1 MAATTIKTNTVYDSY
16 FWVKWESGGQDVSA
30 NKTAINWSCG
40 VKPGHKFYSNAVKMS
55 AVTINGVQVYAG
67 GTYSNI
73 TDYKERTFASGTL
86 EVSHNAD
93 GSKTLTVSAFSGKVW
108 KEDSGGYL
116 TATAAAKS
124 FQLPTI
130 PRATVPYMGTATIG
144 EEVHI
149 SLPRASSG
157 FTHTLRYVFGGA
169 AETIDTGVADGYDW
183 LVPES
188 LAAQIPNDPDG
199 TGTLTCVTYSGSTL
213 IGSKPIAFTAS
224 VPGSMKPALTPGWAT
239 VTYDNSGTKASA
251 IRAWVQGYS
260 KARAEF
266 DDSRITCKQGAG
278 VQQYSITYLGKTV
291 SESPY
296 RTETIGGTA
305 ATVRC
310 TVTDSRGLSAYED
323 FEIAIHPYA
332 PPALTGAML
341 YRADGDGAASDSGT
355 HIAGRATAN
364 YSSIGGENAAAI
376 RGYWKAVGG
385 SYGSGEALSSG
396 VTGIISGSAVIS
408 TDRSYVAKL
417 VITDSL
423 GNTAEFEDSIPTERV
438 AFHLKE
444 GGNGAA
450 FGKVAEQEEL
460 LDVVWGAHFREDVQV
475 DGALQ
480 VGGNLT
486 GKYLAGTWL
495 QSTKTADLGKTPP
508 RVAVLD
514 NAGWVYYRTPA
525 ELRADLGYGDYVLEQ
540 GTSGIWAYRKW
551 SSGIAECW
559 LLKSKT
565 VTGSPS
571 SIIGTAYY
579 ISTVLTDFPAIFSEP
594 PRGYGSGRLG
604 SGIGWLTCIPNGKAS
619 ITLFITGNANSTE
632 ATLDSLLLTGRW
644 K

>member
-1 MAATTIKTNTVYDSY
+1 MATDAIIKTNVKYGSY
-16 FWVKWESGGQDVSA
+16 FWVQWSVREQDA
-30 NKTAINWSCG
+30 ARNKTVILWSCG
-40 VKPGHKFYSNAVKMS
+40 LHPEEQYYTNAIRMS
-55 AVTINGVQVYAG
+55 AVVINGRTVYSG
-67 GTYSNI
+67 GTYSDI
-73 TDYKERTFASGTL
+73 TDYREKTFASGTM
-86 EVSHNAD
+86 EIDHESD
-93 GSKTLTVSAFSGKVW
+93 GSKTFTVSAFSGW
-108 KEDSGGYL
+108 LYGNGDYN
-116 TATAAAKS
+116 APAQS
-124 FQLPTI
+124 FELPTI
-130 PRATVPYMGTATIG
+130 PRATVPSMGAATIG
-144 EEVHI
+144 EEVTI
-149 SLPRASSG
+149 SLPRASG
-157 FTHTLRYVFGGA
+157 TFTHTLTYSFGSASG
-169 AETIDTGVADGYDW
+169 TIGSALGTSAVW
-183 LVPES
+183 RLPES
-188 LAAQIPNDPDG
+188 LAAQIPHDPGG

-213 IGSKPIAFTAS
+213 IGSKTIAFTAS

-266 DDSRITCKQGAG
+266 DDSRITCKQGASVRG
-278 VQQYSITYLGKTV
+278 YSITYLGKTV

-332 PPALTGAML
+332 PPAITGARL

-364 YSSIGGENAAAI
+364 YYPIGGENAATI

-450 FGKVAEQEEL
+450 FGKAAETEYVLEL
-460 LDVVWGAHFREDVQV
+460 AEDWELKGGKKAGA
-475 DGALQ
+475 GILQ
-480 VGGNLT
+480 T
-486 GKYLAGTWL
+486 
-495 QSTKTADLGKTPP
+495 TAATDLNAAAEKI
-508 RVAVLD
+508 AVLD
-514 NAGWVYYRTPA
+514 GDGTVRYRTPA
-525 ELRADLGYGDYVLEQ
+525 ELLADLGADYIVEQ
-540 GTSGIWAYRKW
+540 GTSDGWAYRKW
-551 SSGIAECW
+551 SSGTAECW
-559 LLKSKT
+559 LLESKT

-571 SIIGTAYY
+571 SIIGTDYY

-604 SGIGWLTCIPNGKAS
+604 SGIGWLTCIPRKKET
-619 ITLFITGNANSTE
+619 ITLFIIGNANSTE
-632 ATLDSLLLTGRW
+632 AHVDSVMLTGRW

>member
-1 MAATTIKTNTVYDSY
+1 MATDAIIKTNVKYGSY
-16 FWVKWESGGQDVSA
+16 FWVQWSVREQDA
-30 NKTAINWSCG
+30 ARNKTVILWSCG
-40 VKPGHKFYSNAVKMS
+40 LHPEEQYYTNAIRMS
-55 AVTINGVQVYAG
+55 AVVINGRTVYSG
-67 GTYSNI
+67 GTYSDI
-73 TDYKERTFASGTL
+73 TDYREETFASGTM
-86 EVSHNAD
+86 EIDHESD
-93 GSKTLTVSAFSGKVW
+93 GSKTFTVSAFSGW
-108 KEDSGGYL
+108 LYGNGDYN
-116 TATAAAKS
+116 APAQS
-124 FQLPTI
+124 FELPTI
-130 PRATVPYMGTATIG
+130 PRATVPSMGAATIG
-144 EEVHI
+144 EEVTI
-149 SLPRASSG
+149 SLPRASG
-157 FTHTLRYVFGGA
+157 TFTHTLTYSFGSASG
-169 AETIDTGVADGYDW
+169 TIGSALGTSAVW
-183 LVPES
+183 RLPES
-188 LAAQIPNDPDG
+188 LAAQIPHDPGG

-213 IGSKPIAFTAS
+213 IGSKTIAFTAS

-266 DDSRITCKQGAG
+266 DDSRITCKQGASVRG
-278 VQQYSITYLGKTV
+278 YSITYLGKTV

-296 RTETIGGTA
+296 RTETMGGTA

-332 PPALTGAML
+332 PPAITGARL

-364 YSSIGGENAAAI
+364 YSSIGGENAATI

-408 TDRSYVAKL
+408 ADRSYVAKL

-450 FGKVAEQEEL
+450 FGKAAEAEYVLEL
-460 LDVVWGAHFREDVQV
+460 AEDWELKGGKKAGA
-475 DGALQ
+475 GILQ
-480 VGGNLT
+480 T
-486 GKYLAGTWL
+486 
-495 QSTKTADLGKTPP
+495 TAATDLNAAAEKI
-508 RVAVLD
+508 AVLD
-514 NAGWVYYRTPA
+514 GDGTVRYRTPA
-525 ELRADLGYGDYVLEQ
+525 ELLADLGADYIVEQ
-540 GTSGIWAYRKW
+540 GTSDGWAYRKW
-551 SSGIAECW
+551 SSGTAECW
-559 LLKSKT
+559 LLESKT
-565 VTGSPS
+565 ITGSPG
-571 SIIGTAYY
+571 SIIGNAYY
-579 ISTVLTDFPAIFSEP
+579 ISTTLTDFPAIFSEP

-604 SGIGWLTCIPNGKAS
+604 SGIGWLTCIPRKKET
-619 ITLFITGNANSTE
+619 ITLFIIGNANSTE
-632 ATLDSLLLTGRW
+632 AHVDSVMLTGRW

>member
-1 MAATTIKTNTVYDSY
+1 MATDAIIKTNVKYGSY
-16 FWVKWESGGQDVSA
+16 FWVQWSVREQDA
-30 NKTAINWSCG
+30 ARNKTVILWSCG
-40 VKPGHKFYSNAVKMS
+40 LHPEEQYYTNAIRMS
-55 AVTINGVQVYAG
+55 AVVINGRTVYSG
-67 GTYSNI
+67 GTYSDI
-73 TDYKERTFASGTL
+73 TDYREETFASGTM
-86 EVSHNAD
+86 EIDHESD
-93 GSKTLTVSAFSGKVW
+93 GSKTFTVSAFSGW
-108 KEDSGGYL
+108 LYGNGDYN
-116 TATAAAKS
+116 APAQS
-124 FQLPTI
+124 FELPTI
-130 PRATVPYMGTATIG
+130 PRATVPSMGAATIG
-144 EEVHI
+144 EEVTI
-149 SLPRASSG
+149 SLPRASG
-157 FTHTLRYVFGGA
+157 TFTHTLTYSFGSASG
-169 AETIDTGVADGYDW
+169 TIGSALGTSAVW
-183 LVPES
+183 RLPES
-188 LAAQIPNDPDG
+188 LAAQIPHDPGG

-213 IGSKPIAFTAS
+213 IGSKTIAFTAS

-266 DDSRITCKQGAG
+266 DDSRITCKQGASVRG
-278 VQQYSITYLGKTV
+278 YSITYLGKTV

-332 PPALTGAML
+332 PPAITGARL

-364 YSSIGGENAAAI
+364 YSSIGGENAATI

-408 TDRSYVAKL
+408 ADRSYVAKL

-450 FGKVAEQEEL
+450 FGKAAETEYVLEL
-460 LDVVWGAHFREDVQV
+460 AEDWELKGGKKAGA
-475 DGALQ
+475 GILQ
-480 VGGNLT
+480 T
-486 GKYLAGTWL
+486 
-495 QSTKTADLGKTPP
+495 TAATDLNAAAEKI
-508 RVAVLD
+508 AVLD
-514 NAGWVYYRTPA
+514 GDGTVCYRTPA
-525 ELRADLGYGDYVLEQ
+525 ELLADMGADYIVEQ
-540 GTSGIWAYRKW
+540 GTSNGWAYRKW
-551 SSGIAECW
+551 SSGTAECW
-559 LLKSKT
+559 LLESKT
-565 VTGSPS
+565 ITGSPG
-571 SIIGTAYY
+571 SIIGNAYY
-579 ISTVLTDFPAIFSEP
+579 ISTTLTDFPAIFSEP

-604 SGIGWLTCIPNGKAS
+604 SGIGWLTCIPRKKET
-619 ITLFITGNANSTE
+619 ITLFIIGNANSTE
-632 ATLDSLLLTGRW
+632 AHVDSVMLTGRW

>member
-1 MAATTIKTNTVYDSY
+1 MATDAIIKTNVKYGSY
-16 FWVKWESGGQDVSA
+16 FWVQWSVREQDA
-30 NKTAINWSCG
+30 ARNKTVILWSCG
-40 VKPGHKFYSNAVKMS
+40 LHPEEQYYTNAIRMS
-55 AVTINGVQVYAG
+55 AVVINGRTVYSG
-67 GTYSNI
+67 GTYSDI
-73 TDYKERTFASGTL
+73 TDYREETFASGTM
-86 EVSHNAD
+86 EIDHEGD
-93 GSKTLTVSAFSGKVW
+93 GSKTFTVSAFSGW
-108 KEDSGGYL
+108 LYGNGDYN
-116 TATAAAKS
+116 APAQS
-124 FQLPTI
+124 FELPTI
-130 PRATVPYMGTATIG
+130 PRETVPSMGAATIG
-144 EEVHI
+144 EEVTI
-149 SLPRASSG
+149 SLPRASG
-157 FTHTLRYVFGGA
+157 TFTHTLTYSFGSASG
-169 AETIDTGVADGYDW
+169 TIGSALGTSAVW
-183 LVPES
+183 RLPES
-188 LAAQIPNDPDG
+188 LAAQIPHDPGG

-213 IGSKPIAFTAS
+213 IGSKTIAFTAS

-266 DDSRITCKQGAG
+266 DDSRITCKQGASVRG
-278 VQQYSITYLGKTV
+278 YSITYLGKTV

-332 PPALTGAML
+332 PPAITGARL

-408 TDRSYVAKL
+408 ADRSYVAKL

-450 FGKVAEQEEL
+450 FGKAAETEYVLEL
-460 LDVVWGAHFREDVQV
+460 AEDWELKGGKKAGA
-475 DGALQ
+475 GILQ
-480 VGGNLT
+480 T
-486 GKYLAGTWL
+486 
-495 QSTKTADLGKTPP
+495 TAATDLNAAAEKI
-508 RVAVLD
+508 AVLD
-514 NAGWVYYRTPA
+514 GDGTVRYRTPA
-525 ELRADLGYGDYVLEQ
+525 ELLEDLGADYIVEQ
-540 GTSGIWAYRKW
+540 GTSDGWTYRKW
-551 SSGIAECW
+551 ASGLAECW
-559 LLKSKT
+559 GE
-565 VTGSPS
+565 VAVN
-571 SIIGTAYY
+571 TA
-579 ISTVLTDFPAIFSEP
+579 I
-594 PRGYGSGRLG
+594 
-604 SGIGWLTCIPNGKAS
+604 
-619 ITLFITGNANSTE
+619 TE
-632 ATLDSLLLTGRW
+632 ALGAMYMVVTDYFSWPDALFSSAPKNALAAPVTTAPLFPIIRGGDTTKDRFRMYLLYPDRYENSIEWTIDVAAKGRW
-644 K
+644 KE

>member
-93 GSKTLTVSAFSGKVW
+93 GSKTLTVSAFSGQVW
-108 KEDSGGYL
+108 KDSGYL
-116 TATAAAKS
+116 TATAEAKS

-188 LAAQIPNDPDG
+188 LAAQIPNDPSG
-199 TGTLTCVTYSGSTL
+199 TGTLTCETYSGSTI
-213 IGSKPIAFTAS
+213 IGTKSVPFTAS
-224 VPGSMKPALTPGWAT
+224 VPGSMKPAITPGWAT
-239 VTYDNSGTKASA
+239 VTYDNSGTKASGIA
-251 IRAWVQGYS
+251 AWVQGYS
-260 KARAEF
+260 KAKAVF
-266 DDSRITCKQGAG
+266 DSSKIACKQGA
-278 VQQYSITYLGKTV
+278 SIAKYAVTYLGKTV
-291 SESPY
+291 EESPY
-296 RTETIGGTA
+296 RTETISTTS

-364 YSSIGGENAAAI
+364 YYPIGGENAATI

-450 FGKVAEQEEL
+450 FGKVAETEYALELAEDWELKVKGKRL
-460 LDVVWGAHFREDVQV
+460 LDLIYPVGSIYLSVNSASPDTLFGGTWEQIQGRFLLGMSSSYPAGSQGGEATHTLTTTEMPSHRHTIPSLSGSAASNGAHTHNVSG
-475 DGALQ
+475 GAGS
-480 VGGNLT
+480 GGSS
-486 GKYLAGTWL
+486 AG
-495 QSTKTADLGKTPP
+495 
-508 RVAVLD
+508 
-514 NAGWVYYRTPA
+514 
-525 ELRADLGYGDYVLEQ
+525 LE
-540 GTSGIWAYRKW
+540 S
-551 SSGIAECW
+551 
-559 LLKSKT
+559 
-565 VTGSPS
+565 
-571 SIIGTAYY
+571 
-579 ISTVLTDFPAIFSEP
+579 
-594 PRGYGSGRLG
+594 YGSGYSSFRTIYDAAISAGSHTHTVTTTASNTGYTG
-604 SGIGWLTCIPNGKAS
+604 SGSAHNNMPPYLAVYI
-619 ITLFITGNANSTE
+619 
-632 ATLDSLLLTGRW
+632 W
-644 K
+644 KRTA

>member
-1 MAATTIKTNTVYDSY
+1 MATDAIIKTNVKYGSY
-16 FWVKWESGGQDVSA
+16 FWVQWSVREQDA
-30 NKTAINWSCG
+30 ARNKTVILWSCG
-40 VKPGHKFYSNAVKMS
+40 LHPEEQYYTNAIRMS
-55 AVTINGVQVYAG
+55 AVVINGRTVYSG
-67 GTYSNI
+67 GTYSDI
-73 TDYKERTFASGTL
+73 TDYREETFASGTM
-86 EVSHNAD
+86 EIDHEGD
-93 GSKTLTVSAFSGKVW
+93 GSKTFTVSAFSGW
-108 KEDSGGYL
+108 LYGNGDYN
-116 TATAAAKS
+116 APAQS
-124 FQLPTI
+124 FELPTI
-130 PRATVPYMGTATIG
+130 PRETVPSMGAATIG
-144 EEVHI
+144 EEVTI
-149 SLPRASSG
+149 SLPRASG
-157 FTHTLRYVFGGA
+157 TFTHTLTYSFGSASG
-169 AETIDTGVADGYDW
+169 TIGSALGTSAVW
-183 LVPES
+183 RLPES
-188 LAAQIPNDPDG
+188 LAAQIPHDPGG

-213 IGSKPIAFTAS
+213 IGSKTIAFTAS

-266 DDSRITCKQGAG
+266 DDSRITCKQGASVRG
-278 VQQYSITYLGKTV
+278 YSITYLGKTV

-332 PPALTGAML
+332 PPAITGARL

-364 YSSIGGENAAAI
+364 YSSIGGENAATI

-450 FGKVAEQEEL
+450 FGKAAETEYVLEL
-460 LDVVWGAHFREDVQV
+460 AEDWELKGGKKAGA
-475 DGALQ
+475 GILQ
-480 VGGNLT
+480 T
-486 GKYLAGTWL
+486 
-495 QSTKTADLGKTPP
+495 TAATDLNAAAEKI
-508 RVAVLD
+508 AVLD
-514 NAGWVYYRTPA
+514 GDGTVRYRTPA
-525 ELRADLGYGDYVLEQ
+525 ELLEDLGADYIVEQ
-540 GTSGIWAYRKW
+540 GTSDGWTYRKW
-551 SSGIAECW
+551 ASGVAECW
-559 LLKSKT
+559 GEVT
-565 VTGSPS
+565 V
-571 SIIGTAYY
+571 
-579 ISTVLTDFPAIFSEP
+579 
-594 PRGYGSGRLG
+594 R
-604 SGIGWLTCIPNGKAS
+604 AS
-619 ITLFITGNANSTE
+619 ITDAIGAMYMKVTDYFSWPDALFSAAPKIVHATPITTAPLLPIIRGGDTTKNQFRMYLLYPDIYENTINWVIGVE
-632 ATLDSLLLTGRW
+632 AKARW

>member
-1 MAATTIKTNTVYDSY
+1 MATDAIIKTNVKYGSY
-16 FWVKWESGGQDVSA
+16 FWVQWSVREQDA
-30 NKTAINWSCG
+30 ARNKTVILWSCG
-40 VKPGHKFYSNAVKMS
+40 LHPEEQYYTNAIRMS
-55 AVTINGVQVYAG
+55 AVVINGRTVYSG
-67 GTYSNI
+67 GTYSDI
-73 TDYKERTFASGTL
+73 TDYREKTFASGTM
-86 EVSHNAD
+86 EIDHESD
-93 GSKTLTVSAFSGKVW
+93 GSKTFTVSAFSGW
-108 KEDSGGYL
+108 LYGNGDYN
-116 TATAAAKS
+116 APAQS
-124 FQLPTI
+124 FELPTI
-130 PRATVPYMGTATIG
+130 PRATVPSMGAATIG
-144 EEVHI
+144 EEVTI
-149 SLPRASSG
+149 SLPRASG
-157 FTHTLRYVFGGA
+157 TFTHTLTYSFGSASG
-169 AETIDTGVADGYDW
+169 TIGSALGTSAVW
-183 LVPES
+183 RLPES
-188 LAAQIPNDPDG
+188 LAAQIPHDPGG

-213 IGSKPIAFTAS
+213 IGSKTIAFTAS

-266 DDSRITCKQGAG
+266 DDSRITCKQGASVRG
-278 VQQYSITYLGKTV
+278 YSITYLGKTV

-332 PPALTGAML
+332 PPAITGARL

-364 YSSIGGENAAAI
+364 YSSIGGENAATI

-408 TDRSYVAKL
+408 TERSYVAKL

-450 FGKVAEQEEL
+450 FGKAAETEYVLEL
-460 LDVVWGAHFREDVQV
+460 AEDWELKGGKKAGA
-475 DGALQ
+475 GILQ
-480 VGGNLT
+480 T
-486 GKYLAGTWL
+486 
-495 QSTKTADLGKTPP
+495 TAATDLNAAAEKI
-508 RVAVLD
+508 AVLD
-514 NAGWVYYRTPA
+514 GDGTVRYRTPA
-525 ELRADLGYGDYVLEQ
+525 ELLADLGADYIVEQ
-540 GTSGIWAYRKW
+540 GTSDGWAYRKW
-551 SSGIAECW
+551 SSGTAECW
-559 LLKSKT
+559 LLESKT

-571 SIIGTAYY
+571 SIIGTDYY

-604 SGIGWLTCIPNGKAS
+604 SGIGWLTCIPRKKET
-619 ITLFITGNANSTE
+619 ITLFIIGNANSTE
-632 ATLDSLLLTGRW
+632 AHVDSVMLTGRW

>member
-1 MAATTIKTNTVYDSY
+1 MTSINGETGKNGFKLRLDYEVTKQNTADNKSTVHMVLYLYANTTGSHNYDGDAYWSINGKKTYYTFNYTSPAWYVLGERTEEISHNNDGTKTVTLSGE
-16 FWVKWESGGQDVSA
+16 WCSAISGGWAPYSLSVS
-30 NKTAINWSCG
+30 G
-40 VKPGHKFYSNAVKMS
+40 E
-55 AVTINGVQVYAG
+55 VT
-67 GTYSNI
+67 
-73 TDYKERTFASGTL
+73 
-86 EVSHNAD
+86 
-93 GSKTLTVSAFSGKVW
+93 
-108 KEDSGGYL
+108 
-116 TATAAAKS
+116 
-124 FQLPTI
+124 LPTI

-188 LAAQIPNDPDG
+188 LAAQIPNDPSG
-199 TGTLTCVTYSGSTL
+199 TGTLTCETYSGSTI
-213 IGSKPIAFTAS
+213 IGTKSVPFTAS
-224 VPGSMKPALTPGWAT
+224 VPGSMKPAITPGWAT
-239 VTYDNSGTKASA
+239 VTYDNSGTKASGIA
-251 IRAWVQGYS
+251 AWVQGYS
-260 KARAEF
+260 KAKAVF
-266 DDSRITCKQGAG
+266 DSSKIACKQGASVRG
-278 VQQYSITYLGKTV
+278 YSITYLGKTV

-332 PPALTGAML
+332 PPAITGARL

-408 TDRSYVAKL
+408 ADRSYVAKL

-450 FGKVAEQEEL
+450 FGKVAETE
-460 LDVVWGAHFREDVQV
+460 
-475 DGALQ
+475 
-480 VGGNLT
+480 
-486 GKYLAGTWL
+486 
-495 QSTKTADLGKTPP
+495 
-508 RVAVLD
+508 
-514 NAGWVYYRTPA
+514 
-525 ELRADLGYGDYVLEQ
+525 YVLELAEDWELKVKGKRLLDLIYPVGSIYLSVNSASPDTLFG
-540 GTSGIWAYRKW
+540 GTWVRLEDVFLLAAGAKHAAGSTGGEESHILTEPEIAPHKHAMAYGPE
-551 SSGIAECW
+551 SSASSTGFPYGIAA
-559 LLKSKT
+559 
-565 VTGSPS
+565 GSATNS
-571 SIIGTAYY
+571 AGG
-579 ISTVLTDFPAIFSEP
+579 
-594 PRGYGSGRLG
+594 RGYASNLG
-604 SGIGWLTCIPNGKAS
+604 TFSAGGGQPHNNMPPYLAVYT
-619 ITLFITGNANSTE
+619 
-632 ATLDSLLLTGRW
+632 W
-644 K
+644 KRTA

>member
-1 MAATTIKTNTVYDSY
+1 MATDAIIKTNVKYGSY
-16 FWVKWESGGQDVSA
+16 FWVQWSVREQDA
-30 NKTAINWSCG
+30 ARNKTVILWSCG
-40 VKPGHKFYSNAVKMS
+40 LHPEEQYYTNAIRMS
-55 AVTINGVQVYAG
+55 AVVINGRTVYSG
-67 GTYSNI
+67 GTYSDI
-73 TDYKERTFASGTL
+73 TDYREETFASGTM
-86 EVSHNAD
+86 EIDHESD
-93 GSKTLTVSAFSGKVW
+93 GSKTFTVSAFSGW
-108 KEDSGGYL
+108 LYGNGDYN
-116 TATAAAKS
+116 APAQS
-124 FQLPTI
+124 FELPTI
-130 PRATVPYMGTATIG
+130 PRATVPSMGAATIG
-144 EEVHI
+144 EEVTI
-149 SLPRASSG
+149 SLPRASG
-157 FTHTLRYVFGGA
+157 TFTHTLTYSFGSASG
-169 AETIDTGVADGYDW
+169 TIGSALGTSAVW
-183 LVPES
+183 RLPES
-188 LAAQIPNDPDG
+188 LAAQIPHDPGG

-213 IGSKPIAFTAS
+213 IGSKTIAFTAS

-266 DDSRITCKQGAG
+266 DDSRITCKQGAS

-296 RTETIGGTA
+296 RTETMGGTA

-332 PPALTGAML
+332 PPVITGARL

-450 FGKVAEQEEL
+450 FGKAAETEYALEL
-460 LDVVWGAHFREDVQV
+460 AEDWELKGGKKAGA
-475 DGALQ
+475 GILQ
-480 VGGNLT
+480 T
-486 GKYLAGTWL
+486 
-495 QSTKTADLGKTPP
+495 TAATDLGAAAEKI
-508 RVAVLD
+508 AVLD
-514 NAGWVYYRTPA
+514 GDGTVRYRTPA
-525 ELRADLGYGDYVLEQ
+525 ELLADLGADYIVEQ
-540 GTSGIWAYRKW
+540 GTSGTWTYRKW
-551 SSGIAECW
+551 NSGLAECW
-559 LLKSKT
+559 ARKELSSVAVTSAWGGLYESANIGSIAYPEGLFAAQPIFSSSVSKT
-565 VTGSPS
+565 TKYSAAGIETDGGSASATPALYLLRATA
-571 SIIGTAYY
+571 GTIQGAE
-579 ISTVLTDFPAIFSEP
+579 ISLAA
-594 PRGYGSGRLG
+594 
-604 SGIGWLTCIPNGKAS
+604 K
-619 ITLFITGNANSTE
+619 
-632 ATLDSLLLTGRW
+632 GRW
-644 K
+644 KQ